1 MATATARLAIVDQV
15 FADIEDTLDHALQL
29 GQNCHHAYLAARPH
43 VRRLMNQ
50 AFFQALYISDDDS
63 TRSNVAE
70 PFAILLGDE
79 LTREAEAAIAQ
90 EAKNPPPN
98 NQATGPT
105 STSQPH
111 IQHVEGLNKALLVEV
126 MGFEPTTS
134 SMRPKRSSQLSY
146 TPVRDGSS

>member
-1 MATATARLAIVDQV
+1 
-15 FADIEDTLDHALQL
+15 
-29 GQNCHHAYLAARPH
+29 
-43 VRRLMNQ
+43 MNQ

-63 TRSNVAE
+63 TRSNLAE

-111 IQHVEGLNKALLVEV
+111 IQDVEGLNKALWW
-126 MGFEPTTS
+126 
-134 SMRPKRSSQLSY
+134 R
-146 TPVRDGSS
+146 